1 MKLTASE
8 PNQVNDVMMSIVTL
22 KNQPLQL
29 QSAIVESQATN
40 SETISND
47 KRCAELVEA
56 LNSCKINILP
66 PSLSKIL
73 EVDSTLRQAQR
84 IASNEKVLKPFWNE
98 LCRELASL
106 LWLPTETDL
115 RDLGLTSFDKSL
127 SEMVENSWFSTKLYS
142 RQNKSLPTTCSLR
155 QAQCGAISS
164 TYFPQECT
172 GSCFDYAQHKE
183 IIKSK
188 SIKLS
193 PTPAQKRTFKHWHDV
208 SRWVYNQALN
218 FMIVYETCEELG
230 VKKPSWMD
238 IKKMF
243 TQTLP
248 EWTKDV
254 PFQIKGIAVKEAV
267 NAYWATL
274 KAHKGKKG
282 KIYFKFRSY
291 KDPVQSCF
299 IPKTA
304 ISDKGIYP
312 RVSGKYLKLLE
323 SLPELVLSAVEVEVL
338 DSRLVWRAGKYF
350 LTIPTK
356 QHVSYGENQA
366 RVVAID
372 PGVRVFSTFYGTESC
387 GFLGQGD
394 FSRIQRLAHYL
405 DDLISRMS
413 KVTNKQKLRKMKL
426 AVARMREK
434 IKNLIDELHHKVALF
449 LVTNFDCILLP
460 TFETQQMVGKSH
472 RKIQSKTVRSL
483 LSFAHY
489 RFKTFL
495 KHKAF
500 EFGKKVVDVCEAYTS
515 KTHPETGEVKKVGSA
530 KRIKLLNGQWI
541 NRDIVGARNILL
553 RALVDQPHIVTWQ
566 LGNVGD
572 LSIS

>member
-1 MKLTASE
+1 MF
-8 PNQVNDVMMSIVTL
+8 
-22 KNQPLQL
+22 
-29 QSAIVESQATN
+29 SQ
-40 SETISND
+40 
-47 KRCAELVEA
+47 
-56 LNSCKINILP
+56 
-66 PSLSKIL
+66 
-73 EVDSTLRQAQR
+73 
-84 IASNEKVLKPFWNE
+84 
-98 LCRELASL
+98 
-106 LWLPTETDL
+106 
-115 RDLGLTSFDKSL
+115 
-127 SEMVENSWFSTKLYS
+127 
-142 RQNKSLPTTCSLR
+142 
-155 QAQCGAISS
+155 
-164 TYFPQECT
+164 QECT
-172 GSCFDYAQHKE
+172 DLE
-183 IIKSK
+183 VIKSK

-193 PTPAQKRTFKHWHDV
+193 LTPEQNRKFKHWHDV
-208 SRWVYNQALN
+208 SRWVFNQALN
-218 FMIVYETCEELG
+218 FMIATEGCEEFG
-230 VKKPSWMD
+230 IKRPSWMD
-238 IKKMF
+238 IKKIF

-248 EWTKDV
+248 EWTKNV

-267 NAYWATL
+267 DAFWATL

-282 KIYFKFRSY
+282 KIFFHFRSW

-304 ISDKGIYP
+304 ISDNGIYP
-312 RVSGKYLKLLE
+312 RISGKDLKFIE
-323 SLPELVLSAVEVEVL
+323 SFPEEIL

-356 QHVSYGENQA
+356 QRVSYGENQA

-372 PGVRVFSTFYGTESC
+372 PGVRVFSTFYGTDSC

-394 FSRIQRLAHYL
+394 FSRIQRLAHHL

-413 KVTNKQKLRKMKL
+413 KITGKQKLRKMKL
-426 AVARMREK
+426 AAARIRQK

-449 LVTNFDCILLP
+449 LITNFDCILLP

-472 RKIQSKTVRSL
+472 RKIQNKTVKSL

-500 EFGKKVVDVCEAYTS
+500 EFGKEIIDVCEAYTS

-553 RALVDQPHIVTWQ
+553 RALVDQPHCFSVA
-566 LGNVGD
+566 VAKCE
-572 LSIS
+572 